1 MKLKLALLA
10 AAALISTPALAQVAP
25 PSDTLQAVVE
35 KGIVMTVMGTEGEI
49 EFKADGSWAG
59 FGGAAMGTY
68 TVDGPNLCI
77 TSDMGTAC
85 SAYPDGKK
93 SGDSFTITL
102 DQFGDVPVKIR

>member
-10 AAALISTPALAQVAP
+10 AVVTFSAPAFAGAP
-25 PSDTLQAVVE
+25 PSDTLQAIVE
-35 KGIVMTVMGTEGEI
+35 KGMIMNIMGTEGEI
-49 EFKADGSWAG
+49 EFKADGSWSG
-59 FGGAAMGTY
+59 FGGAAAGTY
-68 TVDGPNLCI
+68 TVDGSNLCI

-102 DQFGDVPVKIR
+102 DQLGEVPIKIR